1 MQSKSKFLFRLLNVK
16 NERENKRF
24 SQILR
29 HRIEKK
35 LMFMKYLA
43 PDESFTIFFTK
54 TVASFFKT
62 NDKYVY
68 FFLLSRKYTELLI
81 FRGGNLD

>member
-16 NERENKRF
+16 NERENKIF

-43 PDESFTIFFTK
+43 PDESFTIFYQ
-54 TVASFFKT
+54 T

>member
-43 PDESFTIFFTK
+43 PDESFTIFYQ
-54 TVASFFKT
+54 T